1 MQVIMNLEVI
11 SPCKKGINVLVTK
24 GSKHVVEGNKHVK
37 KRHLKGIGA
46 T

>member
-1 MQVIMNLEVI
+1 MHATMNLEVT
-11 SPCKKGINVLVTK
+11 SPHKKGIDVLVIK

-37 KRHLKGIGA
+37 ERHLKGIGA

>member
-1 MQVIMNLEVI
+1 MQVIMNLEVTN
-11 SPCKKGINVLVTK
+11 PCKKGIDVLITK
-24 GSKHVVEGNKHVK
+24 GSNVVEGSKHVK